1 VADSSAT
8 GATYNSPNDATDKRA
23 FVKLWLDTL
32 DLADS
37 EEKDWRK
44 EAEEAGKIFAGK
56 KGARNKAFNIF
67 HSNIET
73 LCPALYNSTPSADVR
88 RRYSDNDPV
97 GKVVADILERA
108 IEFSVDSHDFDAV
121 MKQMIRDAEITGRG
135 VPRIRYEPLFGQ
147 PLLDGNG
154 QPMNGEDGQPLRE
167 LISQGVTTEYVPWRF
182 FRRGPGRTWSDVPW
196 VAFGD
201 FLTIDALRQ
210 INPDIA
216 DDVPMNYTA
225 GSETKKNTPNEKS
238 IFKRCLAWQIW
249 DRDNRRVVTV
259 CPDYHDDVISMVEDP
274 LGLTE
279 FFPTP
284 RPYQPILVT
293 DTLTPVVPYS
303 IYEDLVDELNEIT
316 KRISRLIRQL
326 RPRALYAGQEIN
338 DIQALSSADDGEM
351 IPATN
356 LDAFVG
362 GGGIDKL
369 IAWWP
374 LDPVVNALAH
384 LVQQRE
390 QVKQTIYEVT
400 GIADVLRGA
409 TNANET
415 LGAQQIKAQ
424 WGSLRIQ
431 NRQAEVQR
439 VARDLF
445 RMKAEI
451 LAGKFTWDMLSQM
464 TGIKLLPQAQKDMLN
479 QQKAQAAQ
487 AAQAPPPPGQPPAP
501 PPAPIPPDV
510 EKLLSQPS
518 MEECQ
523 AILQSDIARAYRI
536 DVESDST
543 IRGDL
548 TRNQQDMST
557 FLQGT
562 AQFFQAMGPLVQ
574 QQPAAMKPVV
584 EIYAAFARQF
594 KLGKQAEDA
603 LDGMSDSIGAADAQ
617 KAPPPPDP
625 KVELE
630 KQKIENEKGH
640 NEAKLQLER
649 DKMAGEQISAKYKAD
664 IEAKTEV
671 DKHNIS
677 ANTEL
682 AKHAAEMR
690 AKETPPVSVQFDG
703 NQALEGMSQQIAGVV
718 QSNSEAMAGAVQSL
732 AQSAQALT
740 MTSQSLAQASAQV
753 AQAAHV
759 MAAPKRIVRDNTG
772 RAIGA
777 EPIIDTIQ

>member
-1 VADSSAT
+1 MADSTVS
-8 GATYNSPNDATDKRA
+8 GATYDSPNDATDKRS

-32 DLADS
+32 ELAES

-44 EAEEAGKIFAGK
+44 EAEDAGNVFAGR
-56 KGARNKAFNIF
+56 KGARNRAFNIF

-73 LCPALYNSTPSADVR
+73 LCPALYNSTPSPDVR
-88 RRYSDNDPV
+88 RRYSDSDPI

-108 IEFSVDSHDFDAV
+108 IEFSVDSYDFDAV
-121 MKQMIRDAEITGRG
+121 MKAMIRDAEITGRG
-135 VPRIRYEPLFGQ
+135 VPRIRYEPMFGQ
-147 PLLDGNG
+147 PLTDGEG
-154 QPMNGEDGQPLRE
+154 QPMLGEDGQPLQE

-182 FRRGPGRTWSDVPW
+182 FRRGPGRTWADVPW

-201 FLTIDALRQ
+201 FLTIDALRE
-210 INPDIA
+210 INPAIA
-216 DDVPMNYTA
+216 DQVPMNYTA

-249 DRDNRRVVTV
+249 DKDNRRVVTV
-259 CPDYHDDVISMVEDP
+259 VPDYADDVIAMVDDP

-293 DTLTPVVPYS
+293 DTLTPVVPLS
-303 IYEDLVDELNEIT
+303 IYEELVDELNEIT
-316 KRISRLIRQL
+316 KRISRLVRQL
-326 RPRALYAGQEIN
+326 RPRALYAGQDIN
-338 DIQALSSADDGEM
+338 DITALSGADDGEL

-356 LDAFVG
+356 LDAFVAD
-362 GGGIDKL
+362 GGIAKL
-369 IAWWP
+369 ISWFP
-374 LDPVVNALAH
+374 LEPIVGALQQ

-390 QVKQTIYEVT
+390 MVKQTIYEVT
-400 GIADVLRGA
+400 GIADILRGA
-409 TNANET
+409 SNANET

-445 RMKAEI
+445 RMKAEL

-464 TGIKLLPQAQKDMLN
+464 TGIKLMKQADKDAIK
-479 QQKAQAAQ
+479 QQMAQAQAAQ
-487 AAQAPPPPGQPPAP
+487 QPPQQQQPGQPPAP
-501 PPAPIPPDV
+501 PPAPAAPPIPPDV
-510 EKLLSQPS
+510 QKMMTQPS
-518 MEECQ
+518 VEDVT
-523 AILQSDIARAYRI
+523 AVLQSDIARTYRI

-574 QQPAAMKPVV
+574 QQPAALKPVV
-584 EIYAAFARQF
+584 EVYTAFARQF

-603 LDGMSDSIGAADAQ
+603 LDSMSDSIGAADA
-617 KAPPPPDP
+617 APKQQPPDP
-625 KVELE
+625 KLAHDQAKLEFE
-630 KQKIENEKGH
+630 KQHANDKLGLEREKMQGDQ
-640 NEAKLQLER
+640 ALQR
-649 DKMAGEQISAKYKAD
+649 DKMQGEFMLQRD
-664 IEAKTEV
+664 
-671 DKHNIS
+671 
-677 ANTEL
+677 
-682 AKHAAEMR
+682 KHAAEMN
-690 AKETPPVSVQFDG
+690 AKQTPPVSVQFDG
-703 NQALEGMSQQIAGVV
+703 NKTLDGMGQHIASAV
-718 QSNSEAMAGAVQSL
+718 QSNSDAMAGAVATL
-732 AQSAQALT
+732 AQSATALT
-740 MTSQSLAQASAQV
+740 QASNNLAQASSAIAHSAQI
-753 AQAAHV
+753 
-759 MAAPKRIVRDNTG
+759 MSAPKEIIRDQNG

-777 EPIIDTIQ
+777 RPVLPQPTLNS